1 MRLLAKSP
9 KIRTSGHPPDL
20 IRHGSTLRPPE
31 AAIEAPPAVPS
42 DATPEQRLT
51 HALAS
56 FQAEVSPITA
66 ADLAEVAHSARP
78 AFRRGIGWSANLS
91 EQQGR
96 SRLQVTVMHVAGAE
110 LCSESWADEA
120 SDHGPMPQH
129 NRRVQTSHGSALIQ
143 WCIAALPILL
153 LGALAIELSHWHATR
168 QRLAWEVQRAVQA
181 TSLSGGTT
189 DSLKRHLQKN
199 LPKDLQIPIRAC
211 ITDNVATLLAD
222 FMDPGLSRRI
232 GEPVIRH
239 DHIPAQHQKAIAQGW
254 PGGRGPRSHKTISQA
269 NQLNVVLSAD
279 YRARSPWVRQLID
292 PLTIK
297 LTQQAIMQSHR
308 RSMKDPCLRLN

>member
-1 MRLLAKSP
+1 MRHLAKSP

-120 SDHGPMPQH
+120 SDLAETTGLML
-129 NRRVQTSHGSALIQ
+129 AM
-143 WCIAALPILL
+143 L
-153 LGALAIELSHWHATR
+153 LGIPVSAQA
-168 QRLAWEVQRAVQA
+168 RAVQPYANPEEHA
-181 TSLSGGTT
+181 TEES
-189 DSLKRHLQKN
+189 D
-199 LPKDLQIPIRAC
+199 
-211 ITDNVATLLAD
+211 V
-222 FMDPGLSRRI
+222 DP
-232 GEPVIRH
+232 
-239 DHIPAQHQKAIAQGW
+239 
-254 PGGRGPRSHKTISQA
+254 
-269 NQLNVVLSAD
+269 
-279 YRARSPWVRQLID
+279 
-292 PLTIK
+292 
-297 LTQQAIMQSHR
+297 TQQACFDQQSAGPSAEEPVPLADTSDDGSSADGDPALAPLSPEEVSEVHCRVLDLPQDKRWKLTTAFREHFQVPRNARSIGDRITQRQHSDFIALFLEEAQGQMQAEA
-308 RSMKDPCLRLN
+308 PAEPGP